1 MTVTDIQGALKSISI
16 IPYYLKMWKIIIYSC
31 SFCSFTVGAR
41 KLNSLVNCTPRA
53 IKQFPRDL
61 FTQKQRADGAVLF
74 HILVS
79 AYMFAAFAYI
89 CEDYFVPSLE
99 IMSDGKRKTKEIIN
113 ISFFILV
120 FLQSRSAL
128 NYLFQNWIFISFL
141 SAVCDLKKCNFKTCK
156 TTLNKVLMHGLIKMN
171 FWFKKLKMPFKVPLP
186 LHTPSFLLGL
196 HIVLQSRHVNC

>member
-1 MTVTDIQGALKSISI
+1 MTVRVTDIQGALKKYFNHSILSQDVENHN
-16 IPYYLKMWKIIIYSC
+16 
-31 SFCSFTVGAR
+31 FCSFTVGAR

-113 ISFFILV
+113 ISFFHSL
-120 FLQSRSAL
+120 FLTIKKCFKLLISKL
-128 NYLFQNWIFISFL
+128 NFYFIFISCMW
-141 SAVCDLKKCNFKTCK
+141 SLKVQF
-156 TTLNKVLMHGLIKMN
+156 
-171 FWFKKLKMPFKVPLP
+171 
-186 LHTPSFLLGL
+186 
-196 HIVLQSRHVNC
+196 

>member
-1 MTVTDIQGALKSISI
+1 MTAKVTDIQGALKGISI

-99 IMSDGKRKTKEIIN
+99 IMSDGKRKMKEIIN
-113 ISFFILV
+113 ISFFHSF
-120 FLQSRSAL
+120 FLTIKKCFKLLISKL
-128 NYLFQNWIFISFL
+128 NFYFIFIS
-141 SAVCDLKKCNFKTCK
+141 C
-156 TTLNKVLMHGLIKMN
+156 M
-171 FWFKKLKMPFKVPLP
+171 
-186 LHTPSFLLGL
+186 
-196 HIVLQSRHVNC
+196 

>member
-1 MTVTDIQGALKSISI
+1 MENLVDTCSLFMLVTLSKWQSHRHTGCFKKYFNHSILSQDVENHN
-16 IPYYLKMWKIIIYSC
+16 
-31 SFCSFTVGAR
+31 FCSFAVGAR

-53 IKQFPRDL
+53 IKHFPQDL

-128 NYLFQNWIFISFL
+128 NYLFQNWIFILFL
-141 SAVCDLKKCNFKTCK
+141 SAVCDL
-156 TTLNKVLMHGLIKMN
+156 
-171 FWFKKLKMPFKVPLP
+171 
-186 LHTPSFLLGL
+186 
-196 HIVLQSRHVNC
+196 

>member
-1 MTVTDIQGALKSISI
+1 MYLVLIEGRLLYGKSSRYMQSIYASDCQNDRVTDIQGALKKYFNHSILSQDVENHN
-16 IPYYLKMWKIIIYSC
+16 
-31 SFCSFTVGAR
+31 FCSFTVGAR

-128 NYLFQNWIFISFL
+128 NYLFQN
-141 SAVCDLKKCNFKTCK
+141 
-156 TTLNKVLMHGLIKMN
+156 
-171 FWFKKLKMPFKVPLP
+171 
-186 LHTPSFLLGL
+186 
-196 HIVLQSRHVNC
+196 